1 MTQIL
6 DGIKSFRLGYAEERP
21 YPWRWTTPIVV
32 CAFLLISPF
41 LAVVNVPLSAYNIVQ
56 EFTYQPNDTLPA
68 VFLGNLVPSVLQNPT
83 DSFTPQLLNVGETI
97 VLHDS
102 IFNYTI
108 SQAFDGV
115 DTSKPVS
122 TFPYFNN
129 PLSDG
134 CDVANLTIQVQ
145 LTNYT
150 LPGFNY
156 CSSKVQASGI
166 VVCYVPTLFYLT
178 WSGLPLD
185 EFFQAIRNIPRL
197 SSGDIE
203 SIFYTWSGPDPSY
216 GIRRNL
222 TQGEIGFT
230 VHPCCDC
237 DAVLAGAPL
246 ERGASLLKSP
256 CSSNPP
262 GFVVVEIQP
271 LTFSS
276 ESGDISVVPLPS
288 LPMQIADLL
297 AQSSLESISFPL
309 GIACENLFQTFYHL
323 IRLDLGVIV
332 YNQIYNSPQMFN
344 RTIGSIDT
352 GEFDSWANAAR
363 NLTFNAMLMVQW
375 LEEVEFFQNNTRV
388 PPLEYLRSVPRLK
401 PVGSAVTSVF
411 VSTFAMLSVMWT
423 VFSLV
428 AGVLARAHG
437 GKVPDDTTGKKHTLE
452 QSRMWK
458 KKLESGMDEV
468 DESEVILL
476 GHQTAVD
483 PWREMM
489 EKNEMRM
496 RVALVHISAAL
507 KKHGL
512 MEDDAWVQDNET
524 AVE

>member
-156 CSSKVQASGI
+156 WSSKVQASGI

-197 SSGDIE
+197 SSGDIVRYDFF
-203 SIFYTWSGPDPSY
+203 IAG
-216 GIRRNL
+216 L
-222 TQGEIGFT
+222 T
-230 VHPCCDC
+230 
-237 DAVLAGAPL
+237 L
-246 ERGASLLKSP
+246 S
-256 CSSNPP
+256 
-262 GFVVVEIQP
+262 
-271 LTFSS
+271 
-276 ESGDISVVPLPS
+276 
-288 LPMQIADLL
+288 
-297 AQSSLESISFPL
+297 
-309 GIACENLFQTFYHL
+309 QTFYHL

-452 QSRMWK
+452 QSRMWN